1 MENKLSEL
9 DLTII
14 ENWLNNY
21 VDRTE
26 EKRGISFS
34 PDSFKHISSLAI
46 VMLIQKVRLANGLKP
61 NFETEHLESLKAR
74 FE

>member
-26 EKRGISFS
+26 EKRGGSFS
-34 PDSFKHISSLAI
+34 PENFKHISSLAI
-46 VMLIQKVRLANGLKP
+46 VMLIQKFRIGNVVDIFNDVLNSVNDKEKDG
-61 NFETEHLESLKAR
+61 
-74 FE
+74 